1 MRGSSRFFRPF
12 GASPGRLFRSVSPR
26 FAARAGAGSAA
37 GRAILLAALLAPGGA
52 AAQALIPASAETA
65 RDRLNGSPR
74 HGEWVSVPAPG
85 GDAVESWVVY
95 PERAD
100 AAPVVVVIHEI
111 YGLTDWIRAVADQLA
126 DSGFIAV
133 APDLLSG
140 KGPGGGRTD
149 SVDRD
154 SAVALVRGLDADEA
168 HRRLSAVAEWAMA
181 LPAARE
187 TYGVVGFCW
196 GGRTSFAH
204 AVRAAELGAAVV
216 YYGTS
221 PEADALPAVE
231 APVLGL
237 YGEDDARVNATVPP
251 AEERMAELG
260 KAFETHTFA
269 GAGHGFLRAQEARE
283 GRNRN
288 AAAQAWPL
296 TVRFFRRHLGS

>member
-1 MRGSSRFFRPF
+1 MFD
-12 GASPGRLFRSVSPR
+12 SPGSAPFPAASTRPPRRTIPRRFRL
-26 FAARAGAGSAA
+26 SAPA
-37 GRAILLAALLAPGGA
+37 LLAALSAGIPSF
-52 AAQALIPASAETA
+52 AQELLPASAETA
-65 RDRLNGSPR
+65 RDRLNASPR
-74 HGEWVSVPAPG
+74 HGEWVSAPAPG

-95 PERAD
+95 PERSD

-140 KGPGGGRTD
+140 KGPGGGRSD
-149 SVDRD
+149 SVDPDGAR
-154 SAVALVRGLDADEA
+154 ALIRELDADEV
-168 HRRLSAVAEWAMA
+168 HRRLAAVAEWATA

-187 TYGVVGFCW
+187 DYGVVGFCW
-196 GGRTSFAH
+196 GGRTSFTH
-204 AVRAAELGAAVV
+204 ATRDANLGAAIV

-221 PEADALPAVE
+221 PETETLAAVE

-237 YGEDDARVNATVPP
+237 YGGDDARVNATVPP
-251 AEERMAELG
+251 AEERMAALG
-260 KAFETHTFA
+260 KTFEAHAFA

>member
-1 MRGSSRFFRPF
+1 MVV
-12 GASPGRLFRSVSPR
+12 SPGFPPLPEPSPR
-26 FAARAGAGSAA
+26 PSRPVFPRSL
-37 GRAILLAALLAPGGA
+37 RLAPLALLAVFAGVPSF
-52 AAQALIPASAETA
+52 AQELLPASAETA
-65 RDRLNGSPR
+65 RDRLNASPR
-74 HGEWVSVPAPG
+74 HGEWVSVPAPD

-126 DSGFIAV
+126 DSGFLAV

-140 KGPGGGRTD
+140 KGPGGGRSD
-149 SVDRD
+149 SVDPDGARALIRD
-154 SAVALVRGLDADEA
+154 LDAEEV
-168 HRRLSAVAEWAMA
+168 HRRLSAVAGWATA
-181 LPAARE
+181 LPAARAD
-187 TYGVVGFCW
+187 YGVVGFCW

-204 AVRAAELGAAVV
+204 ATRDPALGAAIV

-221 PEADALPAVE
+221 PESEALGAVE

-237 YGEDDARVNATVPP
+237 YGADDARVNATVPP
-251 AEERMAELG
+251 AEERLEALG
-260 KAFETHTFA
+260 KTFETHTFA

>member
-1 MRGSSRFFRPF
+1 MVD
-12 GASPGRLFRSVSPR
+12 SPGSAPFPAASTRPSRTTIPRRFRL
-26 FAARAGAGSAA
+26 SAPA
-37 GRAILLAALLAPGGA
+37 LLAALSGVPSF
-52 AAQALIPASAETA
+52 AQELLPASAETA
-65 RDRLNGSPR
+65 RDRLNASPR

-85 GDAVESWVVY
+85 GDAVESWIVY
-95 PERAD
+95 PERSD

-140 KGPGGGRTD
+140 KGPAGGRSD
-149 SVDRD
+149 SVDPDGAR
-154 SAVALVRGLDADEA
+154 ALIRELDADEV
-168 HRRLSAVAEWAMA
+168 HRRLAAVAEWATA
-181 LPAARE
+181 LPAAGQD
-187 TYGVVGFCW
+187 YGVVGFCW
-196 GGRTSFAH
+196 GGRTSFTH
-204 AVRAAELGAAVV
+204 ATRDANLGAAIV

-221 PEADALPAVE
+221 PETETLSAVE

-237 YGEDDARVNATVPP
+237 YGGDDARVNATVPP
-251 AEERMAELG
+251 AEERMEALG
-260 KAFETHTFA
+260 KTFEAHTFA

>member
-1 MRGSSRFFRPF
+1 MVV
-12 GASPGRLFRSVSPR
+12 SPGFPLFPEPSPR
-26 FAARAGAGSAA
+26 PPRPGFPRSP
-37 GRAILLAALLAPGGA
+37 LAPLALLAVFSGVPSF
-52 AAQALIPASAETA
+52 AQELLPASAETA
-65 RDRLNGSPR
+65 RDRLNASPR

-140 KGPGGGRTD
+140 KGPGGGRSD
-149 SVDRD
+149 SVDPDGAR
-154 SAVALVRGLDADEA
+154 ALIRELDADEV
-168 HRRLSAVAEWAMA
+168 HRRLSAVAQWATA
-181 LPAARE
+181 LPAARAD
-187 TYGVVGFCW
+187 YGVVGFCW

-204 AVRAAELGAAVV
+204 ATRDPDLGAAIV

-221 PEADALPAVE
+221 PESETLAAVE

-237 YGEDDARVNATVPP
+237 YGADDARVNATVPP

-260 KAFETHTFA
+260 KTFEAHTFA